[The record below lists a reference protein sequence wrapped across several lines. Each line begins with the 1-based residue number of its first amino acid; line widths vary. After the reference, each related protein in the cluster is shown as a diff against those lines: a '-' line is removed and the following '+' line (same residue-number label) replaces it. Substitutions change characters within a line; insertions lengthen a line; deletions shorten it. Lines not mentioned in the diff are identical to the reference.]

1 MDPYVTL
8 SLPLA
13 LLAMLPGQ
21 ATFIESHLRL
31 GNPITS
37 YQRADLNE
45 DGREDMILVERDG
58 AERVLNIF
66 YQAADGHFPSEPAT
80 RIPAKK
86 DVIAYTIANVRDTPG
101 LELVFFTHSA
111 AFSYS
116 PTKEGYRDNIEKL
129 FQSDWLLDLP
139 DPDDLPFLNIAS
151 DLDGDGW
158 GEIVLPVED
167 GYDLFA
173 RSTRPD
179 APTPYERVDT
189 MRLSAIPRDNGS
201 PRLEMKGERG
211 RFTFTLQSPYRA
223 FLIDD
228 RATSGTFLRESFMSA
243 RTSVCVPRLYDVDG
257 DGLRDIV
264 TQNLHRLEIWL
275 QKPGLSFPQSSR
287 RVIELPS
294 YLDADVDP
302 SGRFPRGLIPIDIDG
317 DQLPD
322 LVARGAREKG
332 LSSREIVFNFFLN
345 RGGELLR
352 EEPSY
357 RLKLTGFEA
366 DLETV
371 DVDGDHRN
379 DLLVNVWDAPL
390 GPETALSGVRIVL
403 ETYLFLGSAEKVYER
418 SPALKLS
425 TSYRP
430 EQLQNIGQSGFR
442 AGDFDGDG
450 LMDLCGTGLDGA
462 VTITRIVKH
471 SSLFG
476 GSSLALEDEPLYRY
490 MPERKIDY
498 VEVADLNGDAITDL
512 MLRFKN
518 EITVLAS
525 TRGGR

>member
-1 MDPYVTL
+1 
-8 SLPLA
+8 
-13 LLAMLPGQ
+13 
-21 ATFIESHLRL
+21 
-31 GNPITS
+31 
-37 YQRADLNE
+37 
-45 DGREDMILVERDG
+45 
-58 AERVLNIF
+58 
-66 YQAADGHFPSEPAT
+66 
-80 RIPAKK
+80 
-86 DVIAYTIANVRDTPG
+86 
-101 LELVFFTHSA
+101 
-111 AFSYS
+111 
-116 PTKEGYRDNIEKL
+116 
-129 FQSDWLLDLP
+129 
-139 DPDDLPFLNIAS
+139 
-151 DLDGDGW
+151 
-158 GEIVLPVED
+158 
-167 GYDLFA
+167 
-173 RSTRPD
+173 
-179 APTPYERVDT
+179 
-189 MRLSAIPRDNGS
+189 
-201 PRLEMKGERG
+201 
-211 RFTFTLQSPYRA
+211 
-223 FLIDD
+223 
-228 RATSGTFLRESFMSA
+228 
-243 RTSVCVPRLYDVDG
+243 VCVPRLYDVDG

-275 QKPGLSFPQSSR
+275 QKPGLSFPQSSH
-287 RVIELPS
+287 RVIDLPS
-294 YLDADVDP
+294 YLDTDVDP

-317 DQLPD
+317 DKLPD

-345 RGGELLR
+345 RGGELVR

-357 RLKLTGFEA
+357 RLKLSGFEA

-403 ETYLFLGSAEKVYER
+403 ETYLFLGSADRVYER

-430 EQLQNIGQSGFR
+430 EQMQNIGQSGFR

-476 GSSLALEDEPLYRY
+476 GSSLELEDQPLYRY

-498 VEVADLNGDAITDL
+498 VEVADLNGDAIADL

-525 TRGGR
+525 VRGGR